1 MKVQQLLS
9 LLYSA
14 LIQYQQILTQIEQYA
29 SNPPEE
35 LIFKVLIARDAV
47 QDALNK
53 GKSRLVVEWV
63 NLSISGTLS

>member
-14 LIQYQQILTQIEQYA
+14 LIRYQQILTQIEQYA

-53 GKSRLVVEWV
+53 GKSPSESLLLQLADYR
-63 NLSISGTLS
+63 NY